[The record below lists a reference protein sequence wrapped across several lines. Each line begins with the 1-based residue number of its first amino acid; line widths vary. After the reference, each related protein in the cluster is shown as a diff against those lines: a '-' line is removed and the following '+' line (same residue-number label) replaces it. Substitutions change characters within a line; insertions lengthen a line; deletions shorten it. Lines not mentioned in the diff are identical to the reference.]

1 MNFKGHGIIRINYG
15 KYLARMDSQSNKWN
29 VEIKLFQQRLVIPIS
44 SQLVSSL
51 GT

>member
-1 MNFKGHGIIRINYG
+1 MNFKGHGIIRINCG
-15 KYLARMDSQSNKWN
+15 KYLARM
-29 VEIKLFQQRLVIPIS
+29 ERRIKLFQQRLIIPIS